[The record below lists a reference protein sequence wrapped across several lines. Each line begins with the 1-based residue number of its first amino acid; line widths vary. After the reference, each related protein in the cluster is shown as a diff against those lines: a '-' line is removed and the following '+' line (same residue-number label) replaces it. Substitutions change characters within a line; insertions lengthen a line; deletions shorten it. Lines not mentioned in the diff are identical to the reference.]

1 MDTIEYLSPCG
12 ILHLAAAGGKLIMCD
27 WADSSRHRGNL
38 ERLADRK
45 MDYDLISCAKR
56 QLDEY
61 FSGRR
66 HRFDIAVSPAGT
78 PFRRKVWEC
87 LAEIPF
93 GETLTYGELAGIVG
107 MPDGARAVAGA
118 VAANPVS
125 IFIPCHR
132 IIGAGGGLT
141 GYAGGMAAKRF
152 LLELEK

>member
-12 ILHLAAAGGKLIMCD
+12 ILHLAATDGKLLMCD
-27 WADSSRHRGNL
+27 WADSPRHRRNL
-38 ERLADRK
+38 GQLNQGE
-45 MDYDLISCAKR
+45 MDYDVISCAET

-66 HRFDIAVSPAGT
+66 HRFDIEVSPAGT
-78 PFRRKVWEC
+78 PFRRRVWEC

-93 GETLTYGELAGIVG
+93 GGTMTYKKLAEIVG
-107 MPDGARAVAGA
+107 IPDGARAVAGA

-125 IFIPCHR
+125 IFIPCNR
-132 IIGAGGGLT
+132 IIGTGGELT
-141 GYAGGMAAKRF
+141 GYAGGMAAKRY